1 MDADTYQ
8 TYLKTSGKVAAL
20 ASLLFVGVA
29 LLTAKYN
36 WASFIQLI
44 IVPVA
49 YALPPPVG
57 LGRSRETWATACAL
71 LELIVFVMCLSVG
84 GAWGIGADVQCG
96 VLALISVGLAAD
108 AAVHDAVSLNAAA
121 SRDQPF
127 RDPKKMFA
135 EALEV
140 GPEYVLF

>member
-1 MDADTYQ
+1 MDATTYQ

-36 WASFIQLI
+36 WASFIQLL
-44 IVPVA
+44 IVPVT
-49 YALPPPVG
+49 YALPPPIG
-57 LGRSRETWATACAL
+57 LGHSRETWATLCAF
-71 LELIVFVMCLSVG
+71 LELFIFIMCLTVG
-84 GAWGIGADVQCG
+84 GAWGIDADVQCG

-108 AAVHDAVSLNAAA
+108 AAVHDALPLNAMA

-127 RDPKKMFA
+127 RDGKKMPVQP
-135 EALEV
+135 LEV